1 MTLAHKELRGK
12 ERLYNVVSCLSKNC
26 PWTISQTSNK
36 MIEYLESEVK
46 ELKNELLPVESVKE
60 ASMKEEKNAIL
71 SVKGNSRAI
80 VSELGDVI
88 FDVLMLE
95 MMLQREY
102 GFDAEEA
109 WQVASEKVE
118 RRTPYVREW
127 GDGVTAPT
135 TIEDTKKIWQEVKKR
150 EKDHLETK
158 KQVTENVKIL
168 EKDDESNKRT
178 TQNLQMGSFK
188 TINDVLVLAFRSN
201 FVRSSTSTAALG
213 FLFGVFITKL
223 MMRRPA

>member
-95 MMLQREY
+95 MMLQR
-102 GFDAEEA
+102 
-109 WQVASEKVE
+109 
-118 RRTPYVREW
+118 
-127 GDGVTAPT
+127 
-135 TIEDTKKIWQEVKKR
+135 
-150 EKDHLETK
+150 
-158 KQVTENVKIL
+158 
-168 EKDDESNKRT
+168 
-178 TQNLQMGSFK
+178 
-188 TINDVLVLAFRSN
+188 
-201 FVRSSTSTAALG
+201 
-213 FLFGVFITKL
+213 
-223 MMRRPA
+223 